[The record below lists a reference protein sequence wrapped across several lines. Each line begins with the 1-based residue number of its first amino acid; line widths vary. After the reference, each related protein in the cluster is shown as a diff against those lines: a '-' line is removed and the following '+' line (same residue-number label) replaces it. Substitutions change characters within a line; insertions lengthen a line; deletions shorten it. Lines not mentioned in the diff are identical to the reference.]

1 MERRL
6 AYTRSAA
13 TSSMV
18 GYILGLG
25 DRHVQNILLDMSTAE
40 LIHIDLGVAFEQ
52 GKILPTPETI
62 PFRLSRDIIDGF
74 GPSGVEGTFRRSCE
88 TTLNILRA
96 NKEGIMTILEVLIY
110 DPLYNWSLTP
120 AKAYRLQYGRDADAN
135 IRNKWEREQIEQDQQ
150 NVATSN
156 NKMAERVLLR
166 VTQKLNGMEDVYHL
180 STEGQV
186 NLLIQQATDPSR
198 LCSLFPGWQP
208 YI

>member
-74 GPSGVEGTFRRSCE
+74 GPCGVEGTFRRSCE
-88 TTLNILRA
+88 TTLNILRE

-135 IRNKWEREQIEQDQQ
+135 TKSKWENNQQAQEQI
-150 NVATSN
+150 VSTRN

-166 VTQKLNGMEDVYHL
+166 VTEKLNGMEEGYRL
-180 STEGQV
+180 SVKGQV

>member
-1 MERRL
+1 
-6 AYTRSAA
+6 
-13 TSSMV
+13 MV

-88 TTLNILRA
+88 TTLNILRT
-96 NKEGIMTILEVLIY
+96 NKEGIMTILEVLLF

-120 AKAYRLQYGRDADAN
+120 AKAYRLQYGRDAEPN
-135 IRNKWEREQIEQDQQ
+135 IRGRWENDQKDQ
-150 NVATSN
+150 SRS

-166 VTQKLNGMEDVYHL
+166 VTQKLNGMEDGYHL

-186 NLLIQQATDPSR
+186 NLLIQQATDPSK